1 MNIAADE
8 YGGGSRG
15 ENYRKAVEL
24 LKKYP
29 TIDGIFAVNESS
41 SEGVLSALRAA
52 GLAGKIKF
60 VGFDSTAFLL
70 DGLEKHEING
80 LVIQDPRQMGYL
92 AVKAAVAVVK
102 NTPVKD
108 RTIFTNATMVSPENY
123 REPEIRTLLVP

>member
-70 DGLEKHEING
+70 D
-80 LVIQDPRQMGYL
+80 L